1 MAAPLGVHS
10 IKQWARGRTWL
21 TLQQH
26 LADLTHGQAA
36 SVRMREDGLAD
47 VLGELRGKVA
57 VYRAAPG
64 GQQVH
69 VDRA

>member
-1 MAAPLGVHS
+1 
-10 IKQWARGRTWL
+10 
-21 TLQQH
+21 LQQH